1 MENGVVKCK
10 ANFSPDL
17 IIALHRFCTLILVAE
32 KTDRFLN
39 VLYLC
44 NMQMHIVA
52 LLCDRP
58 RLPGVRVVPYIS

>member
-44 NMQMHIVA
+44 NMQMHISH
-52 LLCDRP
+52 LCAIG
-58 RLPGVRVVPYIS
+58 PGSLE